1 MDMMSSIASAATGL
15 SNAQLMQSYSI
26 AVSKK
31 AMDTQEMAAQAIL
44 EMMGQQPMPAKGAYI
59 DTYA

>member
-1 MDMMSSIASAATGL
+1 MDLMEGIAATATSLSAA
-15 SNAQLMQSYSI
+15 QFQQSYSL

-31 AMDTQEMAAQAIL
+31 AMDTQEMAAQSML
-44 EMMGQQPMPAKGAYI
+44 EMLAQQPTPAKGAYI

>member
-1 MDMMSSIASAATGL
+1 MDLMEGSAATATSL
-15 SNAQLMQSYSI
+15 SAAQLQESYSI

-31 AMDTQEMAAQAIL
+31 AMDTQEMAAQSML
-44 EMMGQQPMPAKGAYI
+44 EMLAQQPTPAKGTYI

>member
-1 MDMMSSIASAATGL
+1 MDLMEGITATATSLSAA
-15 SNAQLMQSYSI
+15 QLQESYSI

-31 AMDTQEMAAQAIL
+31 AMDTQEMAAQSML
-44 EMMGQQPMPAKGAYI
+44 EMLAQQPTPAKGTYI